1 MSDFKTIL
9 TDMPLDRG
17 AHKTPAEGACVM
29 EKVAILWALHKG
41 LDVTATFSDLPECTN
56 PVIAQAAWA
65 VNDSLNDEDRQK
77 LTGFIPRLLRA
88 RRTDSDPRVNVR
100 LAVFS
105 ARYVLDSVRPE
116 VCERAIEAAEAW
128 LADPSSETA
137 HVAAAAR
144 DAAHAAAARDAAHA
158 AADATDA
165 THAAAAAAAR
175 DAAASAASAA
185 DAADATH
192 DAHDAARTAAYAAYA
207 AHTAA
212 YAATDLI
219 AFLDALL
226 DAWEEAVTKEGED
239 LYVPQAWEEDA
250 LHFVSEYMGGGDR

>member
-9 TDMPLDRG
+9 TDTPLDKG

-56 PVIAQAAWA
+56 PVIAQAAQA

-116 VCERAIEAAEAW
+116 DREVCERAIEAAEAW
-128 LADPSSETA
+128 LADPSSDTA
-137 HVAAAAR
+137 RAARDTAYTADTAAAR
-144 DAAHAAAARDAAHA
+144 AADAAADAAHAAAAAHVLATDHAA
-158 AADATDA
+158 AADAA
-165 THAAAAAAAR
+165 VGG
-175 DAAASAASAA
+175 
-185 DAADATH
+185 
-192 DAHDAARTAAYAAYA
+192 
-207 AHTAA
+207 
-212 YAATDLI
+212 AATDPI

-250 LHFVSEYMGGGDR
+250 LQFVGEYMGGGDR

>member
-9 TDMPLDRG
+9 TDTPLDKG

-56 PVIAQAAWA
+56 PVIARVAQA

-77 LTGFIPRLLRA
+77 LTGFIPRLLRT

-116 VCERAIEAAEAW
+116 DREVCDRAIEAAEAW
-128 LADPSSETA
+128 LADPSEETT
-137 HVAAAAR
+137 AAAAVAYNT
-144 DAAHAAAARDAAHA
+144 AATAYNTA
-158 AADATDA
+158 
-165 THAAAAAAAR
+165 
-175 DAAASAASAA
+175 
-185 DAADATH
+185 
-192 DAHDAARTAAYAAYA
+192 AAYAAYA
-207 AHTAA
+207 ATAYNIAYNIAAFAATAYNTADDIAAFAAFAAFGAYAAAAAAAYAAA
-212 YAATDLI
+212 YAATDPI

-250 LHFVSEYMGGGDR
+250 LQFVGEYMGGGDR